1 MLGFNDTISN
11 LRLELYEKSLLSGQI
26 ISNLHSSKDM
36 IGSLPLSYGWPVTL
50 QDLFNIPLSEEALS
64 QLCELDII
72 VRALPQ
78 NDEPGR
84 WTYLWDNDNFSI
96 KKCYNLLIGSQPV
109 HPAIKWI

>member
-1 MLGFNDTISN
+1 VPRSGDAILFWKDIWNDRILEHTFP
-11 LRLELYEKSLLSGQI
+11 ELYSFAINKDITLFSVKNQKSF
-26 ISNLHSSKDM
+26 
-36 IGSLPLSYGWPVTL
+36 

-84 WTYLWDNDNFSI
+84 WTYLWDNDNFST